1 VVLVVLGV
9 LAAFP
14 ALLLEWRVDAP
25 GVAGAALPLVA
36 YAYGVAAGR
45 RWLAPAQ
52 AGTPAAAE
60 PPAEAGDGLR
70 PAVAAGL
77 TGREL
82 EVLRHVALGQ
92 SNAEIAR
99 ALYLSE
105 ATVKSHVARLL
116 AKLGLTN
123 RVQAARFA
131 YEHDLLGGREAR

>member
-1 VVLVVLGV
+1 MARSRRVALVVLGV

-36 YAYGVAAGR
+36 YAYGVAAG
-45 RWLAPAQ
+45 
-52 AGTPAAAE
+52 
-60 PPAEAGDGLR
+60 
-70 PAVAAGL
+70 L

-82 EVLRHVALGQ
+82 EVLRHVALGR

-116 AKLGLTN
+116 AKLGLSN

-131 YEHDLLGGREAR
+131 YEHDLLGDREAR

>member
-1 VVLVVLGV
+1 
-9 LAAFP
+9 
-14 ALLLEWRVDAP
+14 
-25 GVAGAALPLVA
+25 
-36 YAYGVAAGR
+36 
-45 RWLAPAQ
+45 
-52 AGTPAAAE
+52 
-60 PPAEAGDGLR
+60 
-70 PAVAAGL
+70 VAAGL